1 MFFGQAENLQ
11 YLKFQGSVATNATNS
26 NAVFDL
32 NNYNAGKVYFMY
44 PAATATD
51 SSVKPTV
58 LTLEYC
64 DTTNGT
70 YVTQWALTTNSV
82 TSAATDVVA
91 TANNNTSNPGCI
103 EFNFVPRARYY
114 RVRHQMATGYNTVT
128 ILGIAYDGDTAPTT
142 ASQKNVTQIVSA
154 TG

>member
-1 MFFGQAENLQ
+1 MFLGFAENLQ

-26 NAVFDL
+26 NTEFDL
-32 NNYNAGKVYFMY
+32 SGYKAGKVYFMY
-44 PAATATD
+44 PKATATD

-70 YVTQWALTTNSV
+70 WATQWAFTTNSV

-91 TANNNTSNPGCI
+91 TANNNTSNPGVI
-103 EFNFVPRARYY
+103 EFNFIPRARYY

-128 ILGIAYDGDTAPTT
+128 ILGLGLNGDVLPTT
-142 ASQKNVTQIVSA
+142 STLKNVTQAVAAS
-154 TG
+154 G